1 MNWTKYI
8 KSKNRLPQT
17 FEQEFIF
24 EGNHSGFG
32 SYGKQVG
39 DGERSMSD
47 RRQQKITSEK
57 IAKFIKEQ
65 NKNAQ

>member
-1 MNWTKYI
+1 MD
-8 KSKNRLPQT
+8 LA
-17 FEQEFIF
+17 
-24 EGNHSGFG
+24 
-32 SYGKQVG
+32 SYGKQIG